1 MVIVDRGFRDAVT
14 FMEENGLQVHMPFYL
29 PRGKKQHSTTEANI
43 SRMVT
48 KVRWVVE
55 SANGRLKQWR
65 LLDKVVPN
73 KLLPQIGDFV
83 RIVCALCNKFRP
95 CLGSMDPESSE
106 IATKMLE
113 KADMPNTVQTLVEE
127 NNLLTRRAVYSAIE
141 ASSDQLDNF
150 PVLSLDDMRTITLG
164 IYQIKHA
171 ENYSREH
178 LKDGGSYEIM
188 VCHDFPFLL
197 RVKIQSRHSRNI
209 LHTLWIKYDSEKE
222 GVDSICGWYCTCKCG
237 ARIVGCC
244 AHVSSVLWFLG
255 WKRHQSDEP
264 FASGSGPKRHFLN
277 AAHLEDSDSDTVQE

>member
-73 KLLPQIGDFV
+73 KLLPQIGNYV
-83 RIVCALCNKFRP
+83 RIVCALCNKFKP

-141 ASSDQLDNF
+141 ASSDQLDNV
-150 PVLSLDDMRTITLG
+150 PVLSLDDIH
-164 IYQIKHA
+164 K
-171 ENYSREH
+171 S
-178 LKDGGSYEIM
+178 
-188 VCHDFPFLL
+188 
-197 RVKIQSRHSRNI
+197 
-209 LHTLWIKYDSEKE
+209 
-222 GVDSICGWYCTCKCG
+222 
-237 ARIVGCC
+237 
-244 AHVSSVLWFLG
+244 
-255 WKRHQSDEP
+255 
-264 FASGSGPKRHFLN
+264 
-277 AAHLEDSDSDTVQE
+277 HLEFIK

>member
-1 MVIVDRGFRDAVT
+1 
-14 FMEENGLQVHMPFYL
+14 
-29 PRGKKQHSTTEANI
+29 
-43 SRMVT
+43 
-48 KVRWVVE
+48 
-55 SANGRLKQWR
+55 
-65 LLDKVVPN
+65 
-73 KLLPQIGDFV
+73 
-83 RIVCALCNKFRP
+83 
-95 CLGSMDPESSE
+95 
-106 IATKMLE
+106 
-113 KADMPNTVQTLVEE
+113 MPNTVQSLVEE

-150 PVLSLDDMRTITLG
+150 PVLSFDDMRTITLG

-222 GVDSICGWYCTCKCG
+222 GVDSICGWYFTCKCG

-277 AAHLEDSDSDTVQE
+277 AAHLEDSDSNTVEE

>member
-1 MVIVDRGFRDAVT
+1 MV
-14 FMEENGLQVHMPFYL
+14 GL
-29 PRGKKQHSTTEANI
+29 N
-43 SRMVT
+43 
-48 KVRWVVE
+48 
-55 SANGRLKQWR
+55 SAWR

-113 KADMPNTVQTLVEE
+113 KADMPNTVQSLVEE

-222 GVDSICGWYCTCKCG
+222 GVDTYLWLVLYLQMWSKNSGLLCSCVKC
-237 ARIVGCC
+237 VV
-244 AHVSSVLWFLG
+244 VSW
-255 WKRHQSDEP
+255 
-264 FASGSGPKRHFLN
+264 
-277 AAHLEDSDSDTVQE
+277 LETTSE

>member
-14 FMEENGLQVHMPFYL
+14 FMEENGFQVQMPFYL

-55 SANGRLKQWR
+55 SVNGRLKQWR

-73 KLLPQIGDFV
+73 KLLPQRGDFV
-83 RIVCALCNKFRP
+83 RIVFALCNKFRP

-164 IYQIKHA
+164 IY
-171 ENYSREH
+171 
-178 LKDGGSYEIM
+178 
-188 VCHDFPFLL
+188 
-197 RVKIQSRHSRNI
+197 
-209 LHTLWIKYDSEKE
+209 
-222 GVDSICGWYCTCKCG
+222 
-237 ARIVGCC
+237 
-244 AHVSSVLWFLG
+244 
-255 WKRHQSDEP
+255 
-264 FASGSGPKRHFLN
+264 
-277 AAHLEDSDSDTVQE
+277 

>member
-43 SRMVT
+43 SWMVT

-127 NNLLTRRAVYSAIE
+127 KQPFD
-141 ASSDQLDNF
+141 SSCCI
-150 PVLSLDDMRTITLG
+150 LS
-164 IYQIKHA
+164 H
-171 ENYSREH
+171 
-178 LKDGGSYEIM
+178 
-188 VCHDFPFLL
+188 
-197 RVKIQSRHSRNI
+197 
-209 LHTLWIKYDSEKE
+209 
-222 GVDSICGWYCTCKCG
+222 
-237 ARIVGCC
+237 
-244 AHVSSVLWFLG
+244 
-255 WKRHQSDEP
+255 
-264 FASGSGPKRHFLN
+264 
-277 AAHLEDSDSDTVQE
+277 